1 MITEKDIRK
10 LLQDINKSKAD
21 GQVITRP
28 LTDKV
33 EYVKIWLDDAFSE
46 NKINEPSTGY
56 LIRDKDSLY
65 WGAVLVDASLC
76 WYVLPQYRKGKL
88 FSDLLREI
96 IIPHILQHK
105 PVLWLTI
112 SQAEYSVKEFSYMKK
127 IALASGFKIIRDN
140 GKELKMAI
148 EAASLGKREYIS
160 GKNTGLSE
168 RRKKEISRTITSFI
182 QKLRFFEL
190 EITLK
195 TANLE
200 AVEDFKEV
208 EERLERLNLNLRN
221 QK

>member
-1 MITEKDIRK
+1 
-10 LLQDINKSKAD
+10 
-21 GQVITRP
+21 
-28 LTDKV
+28 
-33 EYVKIWLDDAFSE
+33 
-46 NKINEPSTGY
+46 
-56 LIRDKDSLY
+56 
-65 WGAVLVDASLC
+65 
-76 WYVLPQYRKGKL
+76 
-88 FSDLLREI
+88 
-96 IIPHILQHK
+96 
-105 PVLWLTI
+105 
-112 SQAEYSVKEFSYMKK
+112 MKK

-160 GKNTGLSE
+160 GKNTGLPE